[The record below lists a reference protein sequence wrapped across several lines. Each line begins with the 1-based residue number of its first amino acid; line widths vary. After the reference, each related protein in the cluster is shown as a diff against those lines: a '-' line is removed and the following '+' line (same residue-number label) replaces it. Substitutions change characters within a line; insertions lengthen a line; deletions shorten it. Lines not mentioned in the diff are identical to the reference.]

1 MGFILRGI
9 FLFSEDEVN
18 WFLYGMKKIFPEYWE
33 KFANHVDGNNS
44 KQLLNKYYNQLN
56 HRNPN
61 IHNSAAAAW
70 CNYESSCSRLLN
82 NTNYNV
88 SLSNIRAED
97 LAMARIEAHYMIH
110 KGFLKKN
117 QIIKEI
123 DIIQS
128 LPSIIIQ
135 GRYDIICPISTALKL
150 SNSLSNSELRVVPNA
165 GHSSMEVGIKNEL
178 VKATNEFKK
187 LRN

>member
-1 MGFILRGI
+1 
-9 FLFSEDEVN
+9 
-18 WFLYGMKKIFPEYWE
+18 
-33 KFANHVDGNNS
+33 
-44 KQLLNKYYNQLN
+44 
-56 HRNPN
+56 
-61 IHNSAAAAW
+61 
-70 CNYESSCSRLLN
+70 
-82 NTNYNV
+82 
-88 SLSNIRAED
+88 
-97 LAMARIEAHYMIH
+97 MAV
-110 KGFLKKN
+110 KPLLKKN